1 MAVIDR
7 SRRYEVIRAYV
18 LLPHATPIL
27 AVLLGTAGF
36 AFIARGGWPGGADLA
51 MLLVAMF
58 GAQIA
63 IGAVNELVD
72 VELDRASKPSKPI
85 PAGLVSV
92 RGATIMV
99 VAGMV
104 LMIAGSLRFSLAAFA
119 FCALGAGLGVAYSF
133 WFKRSMWSWVLYVLA
148 IPLIPI
154 WVWTAL
160 ADVPRGVLV
169 LYPIAIPGLIALQ
182 LAQSLPD
189 IEADRS
195 VAVETLAV
203 RLGNERARLVT
214 WALVLLMAGAAAALA
229 PPALERPGYAWAA
242 AAFASVMV
250 AVNALLW
257 RGNAHRGRMSLFPL
271 TVGAVTAVGI
281 GWGLGMAG

>member
-1 MAVIDR
+1 MAISDR
-7 SRRYEVIRAYV
+7 SRRYEVVRAYV
-18 LLPHATPIL
+18 LLPHATPIM

-36 AFIARGGWPGGADLA
+36 AFIARGGWPGGVDLA

-72 VELDRASKPSKPI
+72 VELDRASKPTKPI

-99 VAGMV
+99 VAGMG

-119 FCALGAGLGVAYSF
+119 FCALGAGLGIAYSF
-133 WFKRSMWSWVLYVLA
+133 WFKRSVWSWVLYVLA

-169 LYPIAIPGLIALQ
+169 LYPIAIPGLVALQ

-195 VAVETLAV
+195 VKVETLAV
-203 RLGNERARLVT
+203 RLGERGARLAT
-214 WALVLLMAGAAAALA
+214 WGLLMLMVVAAAVLA
-229 PPALERPGYAWAA
+229 PIALERPPFAWVAA
-242 AAFASVMV
+242 GIASVLV
-250 AVNALLW
+250 GANALIW
-257 RGNAHRGRMSLFPL
+257 RGHADRGRMSLFPL

>member
-92 RGATIMV
+92 RGATTMV

-104 LMIAGSLRFSLAAFA
+104 LMIVGSLRFSLAAFA
-119 FCALGAGLGVAYSF
+119 FCALGAGIGVAYSF
-133 WFKRSMWSWVLYVLA
+133 WFKRSIWSWVLYVLA

-160 ADVPRGVLV
+160 SDVPRGVLV
-169 LYPIAIPGLIALQ
+169 LYPIAIPGLVALQ

-195 VAVETLAV
+195 VGIETLAV
-203 RLGNERARLVT
+203 RLGDERARLVT
-214 WALVLLMAGAAAALA
+214 WALVWLMAGAAAVLA
-229 PPALERPGYAWAA
+229 PLALERPGYAWAA
-242 AAFASVMV
+242 AGFASVMV
-250 AVNALLW
+250 AVNTLLW
-257 RGNAHRGRMSLFPL
+257 SGNAHRGRMSLFPL
-271 TVGAVTAVGI
+271 TVGAVTAIGI